1 MEKID
6 YISLYFLTLISLY
19 FMFNGYS
26 IISKNKYKFNF
37 RNIVL
42 LLISTLFFVINTSV
56 NFMISKTLISFF
68 HIYYFL

>member
-26 IISKNKYKFNF
+26 IISKNKYTKQAVSIQRKTIANF
-37 RNIVL
+37 LIFPAATVKNNSCYADTIV
-42 LLISTLFFVINTSV
+42 
-56 NFMISKTLISFF
+56 SK
-68 HIYYFL
+68 